1 MSRKYVFE
9 FVGTKK
15 DFLNML
21 NSYPVYSMYNGE
33 KIYSIDDFFV
43 KVRDDIIHFG
53 VERGDHCGGYWF
65 VPIIAEYDDKVEF
78 YGSVKYIVSD
88 AHRGK
93 VEKIFDKIYEILLYI
108 FLLPLLL
115 FAWLFEIVVWII
127 RKLIGK
133 PKPESETTIK
143 LYDLMENH
151 LGCTRK

>member
-108 FLLPLLL
+108 FCCL
-115 FAWLFEIVVWII
+115 FCCLHGFL
-127 RKLIGK
+127 R
-133 PKPESETTIK
+133 
-143 LYDLMENH
+143 
-151 LGCTRK
+151 